1 MISRRAK
8 DLALVSTLVAL
19 ALPVLAH
26 GAAMDSLRV
35 TALDRDRSLE
45 ASQSAIGR
53 AIGDYRFIDAKGGTV
68 SLADLK
74 GKPLV
79 VSLIYT
85 GCSDICPMVTQR
97 LRDAVEE
104 AQRVIGS
111 DRFAV
116 ISVGFDTAHDT
127 PMRMAAFA
135 RAQGVNRPNWRFL
148 SGSEAEV
155 AGLARDIGFSYAGS
169 AGGFLHTAQTTIVDR
184 DGRVYRQVY
193 GDDFPIQMFM
203 EPLKETVYGTVGSFL
218 DMKGLLDRVR
228 FICTVYD
235 PNQGRYRVSY
245 AIVMSLLFAC
255 VDDDVRLPVLER
267 DGRFVRRRNLRD
279 S

>member
-193 GDDFPIQMFM
+193 SDDFPIQMFM

-245 AIVMSLLFAC
+245 AIVMSLLTGIISLGTAGLFISRAW
-255 VDDDVRLPVLER
+255 LNS
-267 DGRFVRRRNLRD
+267 RRA
-279 S
+279 